1 MQSIESNNKGEI
13 VMYQPDETIR
23 LEVRVENETVCLDCQ
38 RNITKNFFQRC
49 NIFVFFAYYINKKVV
64 NLRHECRDTAH
75 ARTSMLASWHSL
87 NRSIANN
94 MEKKNYNKENCAI
107 QLFEGKK
114 VRVAWDEEQEKY
126 YFAVA
131 DIVQVLT
138 DSVNP
143 RDYIKK
149 MLRRDP
155 ELKSKWGTIC
165 PPVEMLAPDGKLRKT
180 QASDLKGIFRI
191 IESIPSKKAEPVR
204 QWLAEVSAQRI
215 DQMIDPEL
223 TFQMAVEDY
232 RRQGYSDRWINERM
246 RSIEMRK
253 ELTDEWQRSGIHESK
268 DFAILTNVLTK
279 AWSGMTTGEYKR
291 YKGLRKENL
300 RDNMTNIELALN
312 TLAEVATTEY
322 SRQSNPQTM
331 AESKRIAKEGGNV
344 ARDARKT
351 MERRWGVPWFR
362 KRKPQIICHLLTEFK
377 NYPKKQ
383 KVMNK
388 MMNHKDEKVVVNFIN
403 LKN

>member
-1 MQSIESNNKGEI
+1 MN
-13 VMYQPDETIR
+13 D
-23 LEVRVENETVCLDCQ
+23 
-38 RNITKNFFQRC
+38 NF
-49 NIFVFFAYYINKKVV
+49 
-64 NLRHECRDTAH
+64 
-75 ARTSMLASWHSL
+75 
-87 NRSIANN
+87 
-94 MEKKNYNKENCAI
+94 AI

-114 VRVAWDEEQEKY
+114 VRIAWDAEQEKY
-126 YFAVA
+126 YFSVT

-165 PPVEMLAPDGKLRKT
+165 PPVEMLAPDGKKRKT
-180 QASDLKGIFRI
+180 QAADIEGIFRI
-191 IESIPSKKAEPVR
+191 IQSIPSKKAEPVKK
-204 QWLAEVSAQRI
+204 WLAEVGAQRI

-253 ELTDEWQRSGIHESK
+253 ELTDEWHRSGIHEPK

-291 YKGLRKENL
+291 HKGLTKENL
-300 RDNMTNIELALN
+300 RDNMTNVELALN
-312 TLAEVATTEY
+312 TLAEVATTEIARQRQTQGMRE
-322 SRQSNPQTM
+322 SRQAAQAGGQIAKNTRDDLERQLGRTVISSER
-331 AESKRIAKEGGNV
+331 ASDYIKSIESK
-344 ARDARKT
+344 DA
-351 MERRWGVPWFR
+351 EAQPL
-362 KRKPQIICHLLTEFK
+362 PE
-377 NYPKKQ
+377 
-383 KVMNK
+383 
-388 MMNHKDEKVVVNFIN
+388 EE
-403 LKN
+403 